1 MACSSMTNQATDEY
15 DSSTLDLSALQD
27 IACSVASVL
36 KQHHIPYSGYVDE
49 TQREVEKRQAE
60 FDRLEYNESARTNIK
75 PNLLRKMF
83 GLPYDILPKTDEL
96 PHIGYW
102 TLVEI
107 KAHTMGQ
114 RRHYID
120 WLDKTRLESLD
131 ANFVTRYVLLAD
143 GSLWYFDAREHRRRD
158 LDIVFDATASGRWE
172 WMSEEEILLLDH
184 EVRHR
189 EIDKPY
195 DKATGEYW
203 HSEWESLSAN
213 NDLIVAE
220 KGGGC
225 KKYFNQ
231 LLARARKSVAVRSA
245 WVRSSNEESR
255 RYVLTAEQ
263 LRHGCRI
270 EHTFEDGRSASVRI
284 PPRTKPGKVIPAYD
298 GVSGKVELI
307 RIDVE

>member
-1 MACSSMTNQATDEY
+1 M
-15 DSSTLDLSALQD
+15 
-27 IACSVASVL
+27 
-36 KQHHIPYSGYVDE
+36 
-49 TQREVEKRQAE
+49 
-60 FDRLEYNESARTNIK
+60 
-75 PNLLRKMF
+75 
-83 GLPYDILPKTDEL
+83 
-96 PHIGYW
+96 
-102 TLVEI
+102 
-107 KAHTMGQ
+107 
-114 RRHYID
+114 
-120 WLDKTRLESLD
+120 
-131 ANFVTRYVLLAD
+131 TRYVLLAD

-172 WMSEEEILLLDH
+172 WMSGEEILLLDH

-195 DKATGEYW
+195 NKKTDEYW

-231 LLARARKSVAVRSA
+231 LLARARKSVEARSA
-245 WVRSSNEESR
+245 RVRSSNEESR

-263 LRHGCRI
+263 LRRGCRI

-284 PPRTKPGKVIPAYD
+284 PPRTKPGKIIPAYD

>member
-1 MACSSMTNQATDEY
+1 MCAADSTYPVNDY

-27 IACSVASVL
+27 IACSVAAVL
-36 KQHHIPYSGYVDE
+36 KQHHISYSGYVDE
-49 TQREVEKRQAE
+49 TQREVDKRQAE
-60 FDRLEYNESARTNIK
+60 FDRLEYNESARTKIR
-75 PNLLRKMF
+75 PNFLRTMF
-83 GLPYDILPKTDEL
+83 GLPDDILPKTDEL

-107 KAHTMGQ
+107 KAHTIGQ
-114 RRHYID
+114 RRQYID

-143 GSLWYFDAREHRRRD
+143 GSLWYFDAREYRRRN
-158 LDIVFDATASGRWE
+158 LDIVFDAAASGRWE

-189 EIDKPY
+189 EIDRPY
-195 DKATGEYW
+195 NKKTDEYW
-203 HSEWESLSAN
+203 HSEWDSLSTD
-213 NDLIVAE
+213 NDLIVPE
-220 KGGGC
+220 EGDGC
-225 KKYFNQ
+225 KKYFDQ

-270 EHTFEDGRSASVRI
+270 EHTFEDGRSTSVRI
-284 PPRTKPGKVIPAYD
+284 PPRTKPGKIIPAYD
-298 GVSGKVELI
+298 GVSGKIELI

>member
-1 MACSSMTNQATDEY
+1 MPTHDHSPGSIDY

-27 IACSVASVL
+27 IACSVATVL
-36 KQHHIPYSGYVDE
+36 KQHHIPFSGYVDE

-60 FDRLEYNESARTNIK
+60 FDRLEYNESARTKIK

-83 GLPYDILPKTDEL
+83 GLPYDMLPKTDEL

-102 TLVEI
+102 TLVET

-114 RRHYID
+114 RRQYID

-172 WMSEEEILLLDH
+172 WMREEEILLLDH

>member
-1 MACSSMTNQATDEY
+1 MPKLIQSQTAANY

-27 IACSVASVL
+27 IACSVAAVL
-36 KQHHIPYSGYVDE
+36 RQHHIPFSGYVDE

-60 FDRLEYNESARTNIK
+60 FDRLEYNESARTRIR
-75 PNLLRKMF
+75 PNFLRTMF
-83 GLPYDILPKTDEL
+83 GLPDDILPKTDEL

-107 KAHTMGQ
+107 KAHTSEQ
-114 RRHYID
+114 RRKYID

-158 LDIVFDATASGRWE
+158 LDIVFDAAASGGWE
-172 WMSEEEILLLDH
+172 RMSEEEILLLDH

-195 DKATGEYW
+195 NKKTDEYW
-203 HSEWESLSAN
+203 HSEWDSLSTD

-225 KKYFNQ
+225 KKYFNR
-231 LLARARKSVAVRSA
+231 LLARARKSVEALSA

-284 PPRTKPGKVIPAYD
+284 PPRTKPGKIIPAYD

>member
-1 MACSSMTNQATDEY
+1 MCAMNDSQTVDKY
-15 DSSTLDLSALQD
+15 DSSTLDLSTLHD
-27 IACSVASVL
+27 IACSVAAVL
-36 KQHHIPYSGYVDE
+36 KQHHISYSGYVDD
-49 TQREVEKRQAE
+49 TQREVERRQAE
-60 FDRLEYNESARTNIK
+60 FDRLDYNESARTKIK
-75 PNLLRKMF
+75 PNFLRKMF

-102 TLVEI
+102 TLVET

-114 RRHYID
+114 RRQYID

-172 WMSEEEILLLDH
+172 WMSGEEILLLDH

-195 DKATGEYW
+195 NKKTDEYW
-203 HSEWESLSAN
+203 HSEWESLSAD
-213 NDLIVAE
+213 NDLITTE

-231 LLARARKSVAVRSA
+231 LLARARKSVEARSA
-245 WVRSSNEESR
+245 RVRSSNEESR

-263 LRHGCRI
+263 LRRGCRI

-284 PPRTKPGKVIPAYD
+284 PPRTKPGKIIPAYD

>member
-1 MACSSMTNQATDEY
+1 MPTHDHSPGSIDY
-15 DSSTLDLSALQD
+15 DSSTLDLPTLQD

-60 FDRLEYNESARTNIK
+60 
-75 PNLLRKMF
+75 
-83 GLPYDILPKTDEL
+83 LPKTDEL

-284 PPRTKPGKVIPAYD
+284 PPCTKPGKSIPAYD

>member
-1 MACSSMTNQATDEY
+1 MSEY
-15 DSSTLDLSALQD
+15 DSSLNVANYASSTLDLSALQD
-27 IACSVASVL
+27 IACSVAAVL

-60 FDRLEYNESARTNIK
+60 FDRLEYNESARTRIR
-75 PNLLRKMF
+75 PNFLRTMF
-83 GLPYDILPKTDEL
+83 GLPGGSLLRKEEL

-107 KAHTMGQ
+107 KAHTIGQ
-114 RRHYID
+114 RRQYID

-195 DKATGEYW
+195 NNNTDEYW
-203 HSEWESLSAN
+203 HSEWESLSTD

-225 KKYFNQ
+225 EKYFNR
-231 LLARARKSVAVRSA
+231 LLARARKSVAVQSA
-245 WVRSSNEESR
+245 RARGSNEESR

-284 PPRTKPGKVIPAYD
+284 PPRTKPGKIIPAYD
-298 GVSGKVELI
+298 RVSGKVELI
-307 RIDVE
+307 RIDLE

>member
-1 MACSSMTNQATDEY
+1 MCAADSTYPVNDY

-27 IACSVASVL
+27 IACSVAAVL
-36 KQHHIPYSGYVDE
+36 KQHHISYSGYVDE
-49 TQREVEKRQAE
+49 TQREVDKRQAE
-60 FDRLEYNESARTNIK
+60 FDRLEYNESARTKIR
-75 PNLLRKMF
+75 PNFLRTMF
-83 GLPYDILPKTDEL
+83 GLPDDILPKTDEL

-107 KAHTMGQ
+107 KAHTIGQ
-114 RRHYID
+114 RRQYID

-143 GSLWYFDAREHRRRD
+143 GSLWYFDAREYRRRN
-158 LDIVFDATASGRWE
+158 LDIVFDAAASGRWE

-189 EIDKPY
+189 EIDRPY
-195 DKATGEYW
+195 NKKTDEYW
-203 HSEWESLSAN
+203 HSEWDSLSTD
-213 NDLIVAE
+213 NDLIVPE
-220 KGGGC
+220 EGDGC
-225 KKYFNQ
+225 KKYFDQ

-263 LRHGCRI
+263 LCRGCRI
-270 EHTFEDGRSASVRI
+270 EHTFEDGRSASIRI

>member
-1 MACSSMTNQATDEY
+1 MCAIYNSQTAANY

-60 FDRLEYNESARTNIK
+60 FDRLEYNESARTRIR
-75 PNLLRKMF
+75 PNFLRTMF
-83 GLPYDILPKTDEL
+83 GIPDDILPKTDEL

-102 TLVEI
+102 TIVEI
-107 KAHTMGQ
+107 KAHTIGQ
-114 RRHYID
+114 RRQYID

-184 EVRHR
+184 EVRSG
-189 EIDKPY
+189 EVDEPY
-195 DKATGEYW
+195 NTVTEEYW
-203 HSEWESLSAN
+203 RSEWESLSTD

-231 LLARARKSVAVRSA
+231 LLARARKSVEARSA
-245 WVRSSNEESR
+245 RARGSNEESR

-263 LRHGCRI
+263 LRRGCRI
-270 EHTFEDGRSASVRI
+270 EHTLENGRTASVRI
-284 PPRTKPGKVIPAYD
+284 PPRTKPGKIIPAYD

-307 RIDVE
+307 RIEVE

>member
-1 MACSSMTNQATDEY
+1 MCAADSTYPVNDY

-27 IACSVASVL
+27 IACSVAAVL
-36 KQHHIPYSGYVDE
+36 KQHHISYSGYVDE
-49 TQREVEKRQAE
+49 TQREVDKRQAE
-60 FDRLEYNESARTNIK
+60 FDRLEYNESARTKIR
-75 PNLLRKMF
+75 PNFLRTMF
-83 GLPYDILPKTDEL
+83 GLPDDILPKTDEL

-107 KAHTMGQ
+107 KAHTIGQ
-114 RRHYID
+114 RRQYID
-120 WLDKTRLESLD
+120 WLDKIRLESLD

-143 GSLWYFDAREHRRRD
+143 GSLWYFDAREYRRRN
-158 LDIVFDATASGRWE
+158 LDIVFDAAASGRWE

-189 EIDKPY
+189 EIDRPY
-195 DKATGEYW
+195 NKKTDEYW
-203 HSEWESLSAN
+203 HSEWDSLSTD
-213 NDLIVAE
+213 NDLIVPE
-220 KGGGC
+220 EGDGC
-225 KKYFNQ
+225 KKYFDQ

-270 EHTFEDGRSASVRI
+270 EHTFEDGRSTSVRI
-284 PPRTKPGKVIPAYD
+284 PPRTKPGKIIPAYD
-298 GVSGKVELI
+298 GVSGKIELI

>member
-1 MACSSMTNQATDEY
+1 MCAADSTYPVNDY

-27 IACSVASVL
+27 IACSVAAVL
-36 KQHHIPYSGYVDE
+36 KQHHIPYNGYVDE

-60 FDRLEYNESARTNIK
+60 FDRLEYNESARTRIR
-75 PNLLRKMF
+75 PNFLRTMF
-83 GLPYDILPKTDEL
+83 GLPGGSLPRKEEL

-114 RRHYID
+114 RRQYID

-158 LDIVFDATASGRWE
+158 LDIVFDAAASGRWE

-184 EVRHR
+184 EVRPGKVD
-189 EIDKPY
+189 EPY
-195 DKATGEYW
+195 NTVTEEYW
-203 HSEWESLSAN
+203 HSEWESLSTD

-270 EHTFEDGRSASVRI
+270 EHTFENGRSASVRI
-284 PPRTKPGKVIPAYD
+284 PPRTKPGKIIPAYD

-307 RIDVE
+307 RIGVE

>member
-1 MACSSMTNQATDEY
+1 
-15 DSSTLDLSALQD
+15 
-27 IACSVASVL
+27 
-36 KQHHIPYSGYVDE
+36 
-49 TQREVEKRQAE
+49 
-60 FDRLEYNESARTNIK
+60 
-75 PNLLRKMF
+75 MF
-83 GLPYDILPKTDEL
+83 GLPDDILPKTDEL

-107 KAHTMGQ
+107 KAHTIGQ
-114 RRHYID
+114 RRQYID

-143 GSLWYFDAREHRRRD
+143 GSLWYFDAREYRRRN
-158 LDIVFDATASGRWE
+158 LDIVFDAAASGRWE

-189 EIDKPY
+189 EIDRPY
-195 DKATGEYW
+195 NKKTDEYW
-203 HSEWESLSAN
+203 HSEWDSLSTD
-213 NDLIVAE
+213 NDLIVPE
-220 KGGGC
+220 EGDGC
-225 KKYFNQ
+225 KKYFDQ

-270 EHTFEDGRSASVRI
+270 EHTFEDGRSTSVRI
-284 PPRTKPGKVIPAYD
+284 PPRTKPGKIIPAYD
-298 GVSGKVELI
+298 GVSGKIELI

>member
-1 MACSSMTNQATDEY
+1 MCAIYNSQTVANY
-15 DSSTLDLSALQD
+15 DSSTLDLSTLQD
-27 IACSVASVL
+27 IACSVATVL
-36 KQHHIPYSGYVDE
+36 KQHHVPYSGYVDE

-60 FDRLEYNESARTNIK
+60 FDRLEYNESARTRIR
-75 PNLLRKMF
+75 PNFLRTMF
-83 GLPYDILPKTDEL
+83 GLPDDILPKTDEL

-107 KAHTMGQ
+107 KAHTIGQ
-114 RRHYID
+114 RRQYID

-143 GSLWYFDAREHRRRD
+143 GSLWYCDAREHRRRD

-184 EVRHR
+184 EVRSG
-189 EIDKPY
+189 EVDEPY
-195 DKATGEYW
+195 NTVTEEYW
-203 HSEWESLSAN
+203 RSEWESLSTD

-231 LLARARKSVAVRSA
+231 LLARARKSVEARSA
-245 WVRSSNEESR
+245 RARGSNEESR

-263 LRHGCRI
+263 LRRGCRI
-270 EHTFEDGRSASVRI
+270 EHTLENGRTASVRI
-284 PPRTKPGKVIPAYD
+284 PPRTKPGKIIPAYD

-307 RIDVE
+307 RIEVE

>member
-1 MACSSMTNQATDEY
+1 MDPSGTSM
-15 DSSTLDLSALQD
+15 L
-27 IACSVASVL
+27 V
-36 KQHHIPYSGYVDE
+36 
-49 TQREVEKRQAE
+49 
-60 FDRLEYNESARTNIK
+60 NI
-75 PNLLRKMF
+75 
-83 GLPYDILPKTDEL
+83 G
-96 PHIGYW
+96 
-102 TLVEI
+102 
-107 KAHTMGQ
+107 
-114 RRHYID
+114 
-120 WLDKTRLESLD
+120 
-131 ANFVTRYVLLAD
+131 D
-143 GSLWYFDAREHRRRD
+143 GD

-284 PPRTKPGKVIPAYD
+284 PPCTKPGKVIPAYD